1 MAGLRVRDSILLVVD
16 MQARLLPAIV
26 DTEALVGRC
35 AALAQ
40 AASLLGVPVVGTEH
54 CADKI
59 GATAPAMAAW
69 ISRVVH
75 KTHFD
80 ATREPD
86 FAQALPAD
94 RERVLLA
101 GTEAHVCVLQTALGL
116 LASGRRPVMVTDC
129 VGSRRTSDHAA
140 ALARAAYYGIETV
153 TSEMAMFEWLESA
166 DNPHFSRVRS
176 EEHTSELQSLM
187 RISYAVFC
195 LKKKKKNKNNI
206 QSRQI
211 LIRYINEIC

>member
-69 ISRVVH
+69 I
-75 KTHFD
+75 
-80 ATREPD
+80 
-86 FAQALPAD
+86 
-94 RERVLLA
+94 
-101 GTEAHVCVLQTALGL
+101 
-116 LASGRRPVMVTDC
+116 
-129 VGSRRTSDHAA
+129 
-140 ALARAAYYGIETV
+140 
-153 TSEMAMFEWLESA
+153 
-166 DNPHFSRVRS
+166 RS

-187 RISYAVFC
+187 RISYAVLC
-195 LKKKKKNKNNI
+195 LQKKNSK
-206 QSRQI
+206 SKT
-211 LIRYINEIC
+211 

>member
-1 MAGLRVRDSILLVVD
+1 MAGLRVRDLIVLVVD

-75 KTHFD
+75 KPTSMPR
-80 ATREPD
+80 ANPI
-86 FAQALPAD
+86 LP
-94 RERVLLA
+94 
-101 GTEAHVCVLQTALGL
+101 
-116 LASGRRPVMVTDC
+116 RRC
-129 VGSRRTSDHAA
+129 RRTASACCWQ
-140 ALARAAYYGIETV
+140 ARKR
-153 TSEMAMFEWLESA
+153 M
-166 DNPHFSRVRS
+166 
-176 EEHTSELQSLM
+176 
-187 RISYAVFC
+187 YACYKRRWGFW
-195 LKKKKKNKNNI
+195 
-206 QSRQI
+206 R
-211 LIRYINEIC
+211 RGGAR